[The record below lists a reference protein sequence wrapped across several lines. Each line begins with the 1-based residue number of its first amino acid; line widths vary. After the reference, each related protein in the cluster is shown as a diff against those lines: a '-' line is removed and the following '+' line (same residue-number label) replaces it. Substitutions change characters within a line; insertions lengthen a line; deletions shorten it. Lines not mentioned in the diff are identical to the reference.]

1 MTDAAIATISIII
14 VVHGILLFRL
24 GRGLTWWLGRLL
36 DAAEA
41 FQHAVWFGFVPMVKV
56 LWQHFGEAHAR
67 LTAKEKSVEAVEIAR
82 CAAHNSFHGTDCDL
96 PEGHKGPHIGEDGLS
111 WLGDSLYARGAR

>member
-67 LTAKEKSVEAVEIAR
+67 LTAKDDGSVR
-82 CAAHNSFHGTDCDL
+82 CPSHRNYNGCEL
-96 PEGHKGPHIGEDGLS
+96 NEGHSGLHRAGGVTWGEEAWNG
-111 WLGDSLYARGAR
+111 

>member
-24 GRGLTWWLGRLL
+24 GRGLAWWLGRLL

-41 FQHAVWFGFVPMVKV
+41 FQHAVWFGFVPMARLFAVHI
-56 LWQHFGEAHAR
+56 LEAHAR
-67 LTAKEKSVEAVEIAR
+67 LTAKDDGSVR
-82 CAAHNSFHGTDCDL
+82 CPSHRNYNGCEL
-96 PEGHKGPHIGEDGLS
+96 NEGHPGLHRAGGLTWGEEAWNG
-111 WLGDSLYARGAR
+111 